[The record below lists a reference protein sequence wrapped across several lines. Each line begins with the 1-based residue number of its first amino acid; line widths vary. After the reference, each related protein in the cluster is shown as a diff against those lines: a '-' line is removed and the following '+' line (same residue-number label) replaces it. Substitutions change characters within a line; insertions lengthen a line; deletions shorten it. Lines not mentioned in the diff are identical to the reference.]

1 MKIQAIVTAA
11 DSLGGCT
18 YATTDRQKRPLH
30 WLKSVQAPQSWGHS
44 ISPGGNQLSLSI
56 QQITTEPYVGTMS
69 ATLRY

>member
-11 DSLGGCT
+11 DSLGGCM

-30 WLKSVQAPQSWGHS
+30 WLLSHGV
-44 ISPGGNQLSLSI
+44 NQYQLAVTNSLSI
-56 QQITTEPYVGTMS
+56 QQITTEPYAGTIS